1 MFLQRK
7 EIEFSLMMLKINIKV
22 MEDIIPKYFK
32 YFEDVR
38 HQFGN
43 IIIKHCNSYSD
54 GGYDAEGLPQSLI
67 SDFYIITKHIDIS
80 KYIISKLEKCLFNIF
95 GNTFSPISLPDKRTS
110 IKIQSTGQRHPL
122 HSDSSK
128 TTHSGYN
135 YGENLA
141 YSGILSMSD
150 DYTGGEVNFP
160 GDKAFTRLGAGD
172 AIFFPSQK
180 HIHQIEMVGSGK
192 RFTFLTFW
200 ENCE

>member
-1 MFLQRK
+1 MTEMIGRDGSDIFLCSGLFDK
-7 EIEFSLMMLKINIKV
+7 EEIREIL
-22 MEDIIPKYFK
+22 
-32 YFEDVR
+32 
-38 HQFGN
+38 
-43 IIIKHCNSYSD
+43 
-54 GGYDAEGLPQSLI
+54 
-67 SDFYIITKHIDIS
+67 DFYILHSGEINNDGNISGEFQTIQISESNIDIS